1 MKYVISI
8 IVICYNNEKYIK
20 KCLSSILC
28 QVNNKVELIVVN
40 DGSIDNS
47 SRIIE
52 ETLKGTLNTKFITM
66 ENSGISNARNTGIEK
81 SNGEFLIFVD
91 GDDFISY
98 NSLDCIL
105 NYIENNSFDL
115 LLLNTIKY
123 YEISDK
129 YEKEILTIKKNKN
142 IEIHELIDN
151 KVFGRAWRFAY
162 NRNLIIQ
169 NNIRFHRNLI
179 YEDEEWIPKVIFFAN
194 KIDYLDIPYYFYR
207 KTQNTITTQKTINN
221 IKNLMEITKSSYEW
235 YLKQNKKSDDN
246 YIFFSLA
253 RCVRNILS
261 SMFYLDDNEKI
272 YVREWFNLNKKMI
285 YNILKFNKKYK
296 ILLRT
301 FGSYY
306 GTKIYKKFF
315 REKYSLQTEIIKK
328 DI

>member
-28 QVNNKVELIVVN
+28 QLNNKVELIVVN
-40 DGSIDNS
+40 DGSTDNS
-47 SRIIE
+47 SMIIE
-52 ETLKGTLNTKFITM
+52 ETLKGTLNTKFITI

-123 YEISDK
+123 YEVSDK

-151 KVFGRAWRFAY
+151 KIFGRAWRFVY

-261 SMFYLDDNEKI
+261 SMFYLNDNEKI

-296 ILLRT
+296 FLLRT

>member
-28 QVNNKVELIVVN
+28 QLNNKVELIVVN

-47 SRIIE
+47 SMIIE
-52 ETLKGTLNTKFITM
+52 ETLKGTLNTKFITI

-151 KVFGRAWRFAY
+151 KIFGRAWRFVY

-261 SMFYLDDNEKI
+261 SMFYLNDNEKI

-301 FGSYY
+301 FGLYY

>member
-20 KCLSSILC
+20 KCLNSILC

-47 SRIIE
+47 SKIIE
-52 ETLKGTLNTKFITM
+52 ETLKGTLNTKIITI

-123 YEISDK
+123 YEISNK

-142 IEIHELIDN
+142 IEVHELIDN
-151 KVFGRAWRFAY
+151 KVFGRAWRFVY

-261 SMFYLDDNEKI
+261 SMFYLNDNEKI

-315 REKYSLQTEIIKK
+315 REKYGLQTEIIKK

>member
-28 QVNNKVELIVVN
+28 QLNNKMELIVVN

-47 SRIIE
+47 PRIIE
-52 ETLKGTLNTKFITM
+52 ETLRGILNTKIITID
-66 ENSGISNARNTGIEK
+66 NSGISNARNIGIEK

-98 NSLDCIL
+98 NSLYYIL

-123 YEISDK
+123 YEISNK
-129 YEKEILTIKKNKN
+129 YEKEILTIKKSKN
-142 IEIHELIDN
+142 IEVYELIDN
-151 KVFGRAWRFAY
+151 KIFGRAWRFVY

-169 NNIRFHRNLI
+169 NNIRFHQNLI

-194 KIDYLDIPYYFYR
+194 KIDYLNIPYYFYR

-221 IKNLMEITKSSYEW
+221 IMNLMEITKTSYEW
-235 YLKQNKKSDDN
+235 YLNQNKKNDDN
-246 YIFFSLA
+246 YIYFSLA

-261 SMFYLDDNEKI
+261 SMFYLNHNEKI
-272 YVREWFNLNKKMI
+272 YVREWFNLNKNMI